1 MNNKNKNTTKHY
13 LQQISFS
20 FKEVFI
26 NRICLNRKV
35 ISLFFVNQLD
45 KVLSINLA
53 RCKCLTRNQ
62 KIY

>member
-20 FKEVFI
+20 FKEVLI
-26 NRICLNRKV
+26 NRTCANRKV
-35 ISLFFVNQLD
+35 ISLFFVYQLD

-53 RCKCLTRNQ
+53 RCKCLTWNK